1 MRAEKQACIKLI
13 NYTISDIFSQC
24 LLTKLD
30 FSRSCHFVG
39 HNSRITEASA
49 AFCVFT
55 AHQMSAA
62 GAMTLNLAGSGYFY
76 SFAQT
81 LMALLLRH

>member
-1 MRAEKQACIKLI
+1 MKAEKQVCII
-13 NYTISDIFSQC
+13 FTNYTISDIFSQY
-24 LLTKLD
+24 LLTELD
-30 FSRSCHFVG
+30 FSRICHFVE
-39 HNSRITEASA
+39 HNSRIAEASA

-76 SFAQT
+76 SFA
-81 LMALLLRH
+81 